1 MLVLKNLEEL
11 IFNMAHI
18 FDKIVFGF
26 SITFMVLFAIPVV
39 FFGIQFYRECAS
51 LGRHG
56 RRISCAEAFS
66 PAFALAIYNFTS
78 TTVSVI
84 LLSVKIFAISSHELN
99 LAMRVIWTVIQGIA
113 VIILTLQAI
122 SPGLIYRT
130 PVGPGGIGSQMHG
143 LIWIPGLIIIIPM
156 FIYGIIESWSLNT

>member
-18 FDKIVFGF
+18 VDKIVFGF
-26 SITFMVLFAIPVV
+26 SITFMVLFGIPICVK
-39 FFGIQFYRECAS
+39 GLLY
-51 LGRHG
+51 
-56 RRISCAEAFS
+56 S
-66 PAFALAIYNFTS
+66 PPTLALAMYNFTS

-84 LLSVKIFAISSHELN
+84 LLSVKIFVTSKHELN

-122 SPGLIYRT
+122 SPGLIYREPT
-130 PVGPGGIGSQMHG
+130 FDHDSLHGI
-143 LIWIPGLIIIIPM
+143 IWIPGLIIITPM
-156 FIYGIIESWSLNT
+156 FIYGIIESWNLNRVA

>member
-1 MLVLKNLEEL
+1 
-11 IFNMAHI
+11 MAHI

-84 LLSVKIFAISSHELN
+84 LLSVKIFVTSKHELN

-122 SPGLIYRT
+122 SPGLIYREPT
-130 PVGPGGIGSQMHG
+130 FDHDSLHGI
-143 LIWIPGLIIIIPM
+143 IWIPGLIIITPM
-156 FIYGIIESWSLNT
+156 FIYGIIESWNLNRVA

>member
-18 FDKIVFGF
+18 VDKIVFGF
-26 SITFMVLFAIPVV
+26 SITFMVLFAIPIC
-39 FFGIQFYRECAS
+39 FGRDSI
-51 LGRHG
+51 
-56 RRISCAEAFS
+56 FS
-66 PAFALAIYNFTS
+66 TFMPPVLALAIYNFTS

-84 LLSVKIFAISSHELN
+84 LLSVKIFVTSKHELN

-122 SPGLIYRT
+122 SPGLIYRE
-130 PVGPGGIGSQMHG
+130 PKFDHDSLHGI
-143 LIWIPGLIIIIPM
+143 IWIPGLIIITPM
-156 FIYGIIESWSLNT
+156 FIYGIIESWNLNRVA

>member
-18 FDKIVFGF
+18 VDKIVFSF

-39 FFGIQFYRECAS
+39 FIGIQLYRESS
-51 LGRHG
+51 LD
-56 RRISCAEAFS
+56 EAFS

-78 TTVSVI
+78 TTISVI
-84 LLSVKIFAISSHELN
+84 LLSVKIFVTSKHELN

-122 SPGLIYRT
+122 SPGLIHRT
-130 PVGPGGIGSQMHG
+130 PVGPGNDRIMYWYQLI

>member
-1 MLVLKNLEEL
+1 
-11 IFNMAHI
+11 MAHI
-18 FDKIVFGF
+18 VDKIVFGF

-78 TTVSVI
+78 TTISVI
-84 LLSVKIFAISSHELN
+84 LLSVKIFVTSKHELN

-122 SPGLIYRT
+122 SPGLIHRT
-130 PVGPGGIGSQMHG
+130 PVGPGNDRIMYWYQLI

>member
-1 MLVLKNLEEL
+1 MNHAILSLQAKHFLLVLKNLEEL

-18 FDKIVFGF
+18 VDKIVFGF
-26 SITFMVLFAIPVV
+26 SITFMVLFGIPICVK
-39 FFGIQFYRECAS
+39 GLLY
-51 LGRHG
+51 
-56 RRISCAEAFS
+56 S
-66 PAFALAIYNFTS
+66 PPTLALAIYNFTS
-78 TTVSVI
+78 TTISVI
-84 LLSVKIFAISSHELN
+84 LLSVKIFVTSNHELN